1 MKYVKNKSLGLLLLS
16 LLVSSCS
23 KYDFTDVFSTLPSK
37 PHPGETVTILYNPTG
52 TVLDSSNQILATIRT
67 YGDRNY
73 QPASMFSMPNNVANT
88 EEYTME
94 KHQDGWT
101 IQISVP
107 DTVVGFVVTLHN
119 ENDTDHNGGLG
130 YWVPLYSSDQYMLP
144 GAEAGYPAALVRR
157 GWGAE
162 LDRTLYADTLLSF
175 YENEFFRN
183 PEKKS
188 GFAFSHFSAL
198 RKSKGADGTVEIEKI
213 LEAMSDTSL
222 WTEEHLFFLSAW
234 YGAVKNQEKADY
246 FKTKSQEKY
255 PSGRWVQRLESGKIY
270 KKEGSSEKKKFLDD
284 FIAKYPN
291 YSADLSYIYGLIAGE
306 YIKEGS
312 YALALE
318 YLNALNGKVWSERPI
333 FYAVNN
339 IEKIENE
346 EGQQLIEI
354 INKSVTGYR
363 QEFDKPTS
371 SKPPLIITSIWEEN
385 RAVKLALAL
394 DALGLATGL
403 VGGDSDAT
411 LYFEEAYN
419 LSNKTNKQINEHFAA
434 TLFKSGSTYK
444 AKVVL
449 EESISGAIQSPKMEE
464 ILKEIYL
471 EIHESDA
478 DFASYYS
485 NLTSTALGNLKVEI
499 ESKLVTEKAPEF
511 TLLDTDGKAVS
522 LSDYQGK
529 IVILDFWATW
539 CGPCKISF
547 PAMQKAINKYK
558 KDDLVKFLFVNTQ
571 EKSKNKLQSITD
583 YMSKNDFSFHV
594 VMDDQDEVY
603 QSYGVALLPTKIIID
618 TSGNIRFRSLGFTG
632 ATELLDELD
641 ILISLLKP
649 NIKKMGLG
657 G

>member
-1 MKYVKNKSLGLLLLS
+1 MKYVKSKSLGLLLLS

-37 PHPGETVTILYNPTG
+37 PHSGETVTILYNPTG
-52 TVLDSSNQILATIRT
+52 TVLDSSNQILATVRT

-88 EEYTME
+88 EEYKME

-101 IQISVP
+101 MQISVP

-119 ENDTDHNGGLG
+119 ENETDYNGGLG
-130 YWVPLYSSDQYMLP
+130 YWVPLYSSDQYVLP
-144 GAEAGYPAALVRR
+144 GAEAGYAAALVRR
-157 GWGAE
+157 GWGAK
-162 LDRTLYADTLLSF
+162 LDKTLYADTLMSF

-183 PEKKS
+183 PEMKS
-188 GFAFSHFSAL
+188 GFTFSYFSAL
-198 RKSKGADGTVEIEKI
+198 RKSKGTDSSAEIEKH

-234 YGAVKNQEKADY
+234 YGAVKNQEKADH

-270 KKEGSSEKKKFLDD
+270 KKAGSSEKKKFIDD

-291 YSADLSYIYGLIAGE
+291 YSADLTYIYGLMTAE

-312 YALALE
+312 YSLALE
-318 YLNALNGKVWSERPI
+318 YINALNDKVWSERPV

-339 IEKIENE
+339 IEKIEND
-346 EGQQLIEI
+346 EGQQLIDI
-354 INKSVTGYR
+354 VNKSVAGYR
-363 QEFDKPTS
+363 QEYDKPTS
-371 SKPPLIITSIWEEN
+371 SKPPLIITSVWEEN

-394 DALGLATGL
+394 DALGVATRL
-403 VGGDSDAT
+403 VRDDADAT
-411 LYFEEAYN
+411 LYFEEAYK
-419 LSNKTNKQINEHFAA
+419 LTNKTNKQINEHFAE
-434 TLFKSGSTYK
+434 TLFKNGSTSR
-444 AKVVL
+444 AQEVL
-449 EESISGAIQSPKMEE
+449 EESVKGNIQSPKMEE
-464 ILKEIYL
+464 ILKEIFL
-471 EIHESDA
+471 ESHESDA
-478 DFASYYS
+478 NFASYYS
-485 NLTSTALGNLKVEI
+485 NLISTALGNLKAEI
-499 ESKLVTEKAPEF
+499 EANLVTEKAPAF

-547 PAMQKAINKYK
+547 PAMKTAINKYK
-558 KDDLVKFLFVNTQ
+558 NDDQVKFLFVNTQ
-571 EKSKNKLQSITD
+571 EKSKNKLQAITE
-583 YMSKNDFSFHV
+583 YMSKNDYPFHV
-594 VMDDQDEVY
+594 LMDDMDAVY
-603 QSYGVALLPTKIIID
+603 QSYGISLLPTKVIID
-618 TSGNIRFRSLGFTG
+618 TSGTIRFRSFGFTG
-632 ATELLDELD
+632 VTELLDELD

-649 NIKKMGLG
+649 NPRKMGLSE
-657 G
+657 